1 MKRLLYNH
9 MDKYPMPKNKTIHD
23 LTTKINTSTVVYPGD
38 PSYRSNDVCSLKA
51 GDTFNLC
58 EEHFG
63 NHTGT
68 HIDFPAHVIPDGKTS
83 DDFDLSLLIG
93 DGIII
98 EVPDGQKAITAPFIT
113 NQSILK
119 NDIVFFKTSNSKIS
133 KHQPYTEKYVYIEKD
148 AAIALLEKGAKI
160 VGVDY
165 ISIDHPEAHDLPV
178 HHTLLSRDV
187 LIVEGLELAN
197 APIGRCKIY
206 IVPMNIQAKDGLPAR
221 VFCTMQL

>member
-1 MKRLLYNH
+1 MIY
-9 MDKYPMPKNKTIHD
+9 D
-23 LTTKINTSTVVYPGD
+23 LTAIINTSTVVYPGD
-38 PSYRSNDVCSLKA
+38 PAYRSNDVCSLKS
-51 GDTFNLC
+51 GDAFNLS

-68 HIDFPAHVIPDGKTS
+68 HIDFPAHVISGGKTS
-83 DDFDLSLLIG
+83 DNFGLASLIG

-98 EVPDGQKAITAPFIT
+98 EVPNEQPSITAPFIK
-113 NQSILK
+113 NLSILK
-119 NDIVFFKTSNSKIS
+119 NDIVFFKTSNSAIS
-133 KHQPYTEKYVYIEKD
+133 KHQPYTEKYVYLEKD
-148 AAIALLEKGAKI
+148 AAIALLEKGVKI

-165 ISIDHPEAHDLPV
+165 ISIDHAKADDLPV

-206 IVPMNIQAKDGLPAR
+206 IIPLNIQAKDGLPAR
-221 VFCTMQL
+221 VFCKK